1 MMKHYILHIKTIY
14 YMSKHN
20 EHIDSHVRERKEIVQ
35 EVIDRLCD
43 SRRGK
48 LYKLE
53 LKRLNEKFELV
64 KEYA

>member
-1 MMKHYILHIKTIY
+1 
-14 YMSKHN
+14 MSKHN